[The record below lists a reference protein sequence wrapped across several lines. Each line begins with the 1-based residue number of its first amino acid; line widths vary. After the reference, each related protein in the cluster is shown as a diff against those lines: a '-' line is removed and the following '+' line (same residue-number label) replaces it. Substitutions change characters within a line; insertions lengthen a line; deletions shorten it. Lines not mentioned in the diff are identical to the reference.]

1 MKPVTAL
8 LLLSLAGAGCS
19 LTAPAA
25 AAETAPAQTAPAA
38 VVKPAEVKGTL
49 NLNIGR
55 TNDAPGGL
63 NIGAN
68 TSSRQSGL
76 IVGPGGAGGNFE
88 DVAGLGIDL
97 EGVPEILPGP
107 EAASDEDEI
116 VRLPGQD

>member
-8 LLLSLAGAGCS
+8 FLLSLAAAGGS

-25 AAETAPAQTAPAA
+25 AAGTAPPETAPAA
-38 VVKPAEVKGTL
+38 VAGPAEVKGTL

-55 TNDAPGGL
+55 TNEAPGGL
-63 NIGAN
+63 NIGAS
-68 TSSRQSGL
+68 TSGSRSGL
-76 IVGPGGAGGNFE
+76 IVGPAGPGGNFE

-97 EGVPEILPGP
+97 EGAPEILPEP
-107 EAASDEDEI
+107 EAADGEDEI